1 MQMVTVRQ
9 SLQTQVGKY
18 YQEVKE
24 VQKTTDMINKNTM
37 DK

>member
-1 MQMVTVRQ
+1 MQMVAVRQ

-18 YQEVKE
+18 YQEVRE
-24 VQKTTDMINKNTM
+24 VQKITDMINKNTI